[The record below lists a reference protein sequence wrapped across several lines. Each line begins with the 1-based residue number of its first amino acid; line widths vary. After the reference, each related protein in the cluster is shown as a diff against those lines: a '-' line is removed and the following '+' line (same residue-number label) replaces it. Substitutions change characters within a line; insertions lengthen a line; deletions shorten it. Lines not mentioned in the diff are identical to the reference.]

1 MLKSSR
7 RSHSF
12 LDASLTFGVPQEVGH
27 LLCPI
32 KEGYLPAEKLAL
44 DLGGV
49 FLIRGHSQ
57 VKDRGQVGQINPGC
71 RQVAPKFTSAIRLLT
86 LILCVHTAHSQVQT
100 HMHTSG

>member
-7 RSHSF
+7 WSHSF
-12 LDASLTFGVPQEVGH
+12 LDASLTFGVPQKVGH

-49 FLIRGHSQ
+49 FLIRGHGQ
-57 VKDRGQVGQINPGC
+57 VKDRGQGGQTNPGC
-71 RQVAPKFTSAIRLLT
+71 RQVAPKCTSAVRPLT
-86 LILCVHTAHSQVQT
+86 LILCVHAARSQVQT
-100 HMHTSG
+100 HTHTSG